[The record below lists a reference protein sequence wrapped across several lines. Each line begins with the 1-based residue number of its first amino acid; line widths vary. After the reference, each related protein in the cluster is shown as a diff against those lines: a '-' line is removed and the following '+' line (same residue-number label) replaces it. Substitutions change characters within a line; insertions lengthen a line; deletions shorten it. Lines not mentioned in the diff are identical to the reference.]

1 MARIVQAL
9 TQPNKEYDQQ
19 IQQSFVRDVDSIVQ
33 KLNTTYQQDLKDE
46 GRRRRHISLANSFV
60 NKKVDLT
67 TTSVT
72 TLYTVPDATNSIIK
86 SILVSEDSGKC
97 RYYNSNYYRY

>member
-9 TQPNKEYDQQ
+9 TQPTENYDQQ

-46 GRRRRHISLANSFV
+46 VEAFNFFLA
-60 NKKVDLT
+60 
-67 TTSVT
+67 
-72 TLYTVPDATNSIIK
+72 
-86 SILVSEDSGKC
+86 
-97 RYYNSNYYRY
+97 

>member
-9 TQPNKEYDQQ
+9 TQPSEDYDQQ

-46 GRRRRHISLANSFV
+46 
-60 NKKVDLT
+60 
-67 TTSVT
+67 
-72 TLYTVPDATNSIIK
+72 
-86 SILVSEDSGKC
+86 SEVEAFFFG
-97 RYYNSNYYRY
+97 